1 MAWCS
6 HGERRAWSVRGSVAP
21 VPATPAGRRASV
33 AGLDRC
39 SAKNFSDVRRLREA
53 KPPEI
58 PWHGQAPVH
67 EGLAQM

>member
-1 MAWCS
+1 MGNDALGPFGGPWRLCRLL
-6 HGERRAWSVRGSVAP
+6 RRDDAI
-21 VPATPAGRRASV
+21 ASV

-39 SAKNFSDVRRLREA
+39 SAKDFSDVRRLREA